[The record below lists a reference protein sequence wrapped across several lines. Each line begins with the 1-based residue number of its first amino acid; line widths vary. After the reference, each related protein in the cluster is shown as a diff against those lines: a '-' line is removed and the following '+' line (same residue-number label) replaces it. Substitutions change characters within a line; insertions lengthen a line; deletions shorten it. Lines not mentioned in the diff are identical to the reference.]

1 MNKTKKLI
9 SLILVAVLVVT
20 SLTGCATTETASTP
34 TWMPEKWDL
43 SADVVVVGYGPAG
56 AMAAKAAHEEGA
68 STLIIEKESYEDSG
82 GSAAV
87 SMAYIF
93 DFSPELLEHSS
104 MGKVDSELAEIIVD
118 ESRKSMDWLKET
130 GLEFQ
135 GIIAEGYGPGLYEAV
150 RKGIDS
156 LGLQIIYDT
165 PAEELIFDPVT
176 REVYG
181 VKCTDKT
188 GNVIN
193 VKANKGVVLATGG
206 FVENEDLVDRFIM
219 PKGTGM
225 VSAGAPSQTGDGLL
239 MALDAGA
246 AIDGMTMFNMEW
258 YGLAYKKASEEMDT
272 AILHLINEGA
282 IDARMFVNQD
292 GNRFMDEETYIVHN
306 KNQLPFLDYIGELN
320 SGYPGW
326 TNLPMYV
333 IFDSSLADS
342 APVGPNNYSVGWAS
356 HKDIYDNWS
365 VDNQVELEKGW
376 LVSDDTLEG
385 LVSKLAE
392 SSENPE
398 INVENLQKSIEKYN
412 SYCEQQNDADF
423 ERSPITLKPLNNPP
437 YYAAQL
443 VPSPVYTIGG
453 LQGGDNGETLDWDG
467 NPIPRLYHA
476 GDISQPIDLRVLGI
490 NGVMGLG
497 TLAGRAAA
505 ALESH

>member
-9 SLILVAVLVVT
+9 SLILVIVLVVT
-20 SLTGCATTETASTP
+20 SITGCTTTETASTQS
-34 TWMPEKWDL
+34 WMPEKWDL

-56 AMAAKAAHEEGA
+56 AMAAKAAYEEGA
-68 STLIIEKESYEDSG
+68 STLIIEKESYENSG
-82 GSAAV
+82 GSAFA
-87 SMAYIF
+87 SQGYIF
-93 DFSPELLEHSS
+93 NYTPELIEHSS
-104 MGKVDSELAEIIVD
+104 MGKLDSESSQIILEEGTKAV
-118 ESRKSMDWLKET
+118 EWMKQF
-130 GLEFQ
+130 GLELN
-135 GIIAEGYGPGLYEAV
+135 GVISKGYGPGFYEAL

-156 LGLQIIYDT
+156 LKLQIIYDT

-193 VKANKGVVLATGG
+193 VKANKGVVLCTGG
-206 FVENEDLVDRFIM
+206 FIENEDLVDRFLI

-246 AIDGMTMFNMEW
+246 AIDGMTSFNVEW
-258 YGLAYKKASEEMDT
+258 YGLAFKKASEEMDT

-282 IDARMFVNQD
+282 IDARIFVNQD

-306 KNQLPFLDYIGELN
+306 KSQLPFLDYVGEM
-320 SGYPGW
+320 STGYPGW

-333 IFDSSLADS
+333 IFDSTLADS
-342 APVGPNNYSVGWAS
+342 APVGPNNYNVGWAS

-385 LVSKLAE
+385 LVAKLAE
-392 SSENPE
+392 SSGNPE
-398 INVENLQKSIEKYN
+398 INLENLQKAIDQYN
-412 SYCEQQNDADF
+412 SYCEQQEDVEF
-423 ERSPITLKPLNNPP
+423 GRSPKTLKPLNNPT
-437 YYAAQL
+437 YYAAEL

-476 GDISQPIDLRVLGI
+476 GDIAQPIDLMVVGLPGA
-490 NGVMGLG
+490 MALG

-505 ALESH
+505 SLDSH